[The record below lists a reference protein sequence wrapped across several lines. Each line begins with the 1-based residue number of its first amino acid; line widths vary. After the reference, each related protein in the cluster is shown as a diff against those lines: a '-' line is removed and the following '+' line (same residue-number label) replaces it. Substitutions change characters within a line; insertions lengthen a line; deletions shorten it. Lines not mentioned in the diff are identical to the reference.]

1 MFWCLGETP
10 TPFSLTPETTS
21 LPLLPSHSVV
31 STKGSSLP
39 SGRPRSQFNVRNAR
53 IVQPDCRSLVSS
65 HPWSFSKRLRSVR
78 FWTHIRGSFASGE
91 ALPSLGWDGQ
101 RHMFTYYPI
110 RSTGHHQLLQ
120 KVSQRRVPK
129 LGNGSDSGYSP
140 LRVII
145 RRCPVSVTSIRDL
158 QSRGRVGNTH
168 RYSNRVFPYNRHHG
182 VLLSSFLIS

>member
-31 STKGSSLP
+31 TTNASPLP
-39 SGRPRSQFNVRNAR
+39 SGAARSSMYEMRGSYSQIVGHSFLAIRGLSPR
-53 IVQPDCRSLVSS
+53 
-65 HPWSFSKRLRSVR
+65 RLRSVR
-78 FWTHIRGSFASGE
+78 FWIHIRGSFPSGE
-91 ALPSLGWDGQ
+91 ALPSLEWDGQ

-110 RSTGHHQLLQ
+110 RSTGHRQLLE

-129 LGNGSDSGYSP
+129 LRNGSDSGCSP

-158 QSRGRVGNTH
+158 QSRG
-168 RYSNRVFPYNRHHG
+168 
-182 VLLSSFLIS
+182 VLLFSFLIS